1 MSNSTKAWATKS
13 TRRLV
18 SSRSNSTCVA
28 HCFKGEPVNIKKKV
42 IKKMESKTIENGA
55 DAAMNLAHLSH
66 EVAKAKTLL
75 DDAIDEGKRKE
86 QCVAKRSY
94 AMAEDCIEDTTYY
107 IKRHPWE

>member
-1 MSNSTKAWATKS
+1 M
-13 TRRLV
+13 
-18 SSRSNSTCVA
+18 
-28 HCFKGEPVNIKKKV
+28 NIKKKV